1 MLKAIQGG
9 SIINGKGG
17 IPIPN
22 GLILLDG
29 NRIEAIGSRDSL
41 PIPHNAEVI
50 DLGTATLL
58 PGLIDTHV
66 HLVMN
71 AMEDCVTSL
80 ARKSA
85 VESVVEAAG
94 NARRALRGGVTT
106 VRDCADVFGVT
117 LTLKRAIDAGE
128 LEGPRILACELPITT
143 TAGHLHYMGISADSK
158 EEVLKAVR
166 TVVTMGVDWVKVCA
180 TGGGLTPDS
189 NVRRAQY
196 SAETLTAL
204 VQDAHRLGR
213 KVAAHAHG
221 TEGIMNCAIA
231 GTDSIEHCSWMGE
244 EEGHRYDEN
253 AVDLIRKKGLYVSHT
268 ITGPRTGSP
277 EEVEELLNSELG
289 ERFALLRRTLEEGV
303 RMVISSDAGVID
315 TRFEDFT
322 GGLVIAVQ
330 CCGFSPMGAII
341 ASTSRAA
348 EMLGMENQVG
358 SLEPG
363 KRADVLAVDGDPLQD
378 ISAIRRIVGVFKDG
392 QRFV

>member
-1 MLKAIQGG
+1 MLKAITCG
-9 SIINGKGG
+9 SIITGKGEA
-17 IPIPN
+17 PTPN
-22 GLILLDG
+22 GLILADG
-29 NRIEAIGSRDSL
+29 DRIQAVGSRDNLS
-41 PIPHNAEVI
+41 IPRYAEVV

-71 AMEDCVTSL
+71 AREDCVTSL
-80 ARKSA
+80 AQKTA

-94 NARRALRGGVTT
+94 NARAALRGGVTT

-117 LTLKRAIDAGE
+117 LTLKRAIDAGH
-128 LEGPRILACELPITT
+128 LDGPRILACGLPITT
-143 TAGHLHYMGISADSK
+143 TAGHLHYMGISADST

-166 TVVTMGVDWVKVCA
+166 TVAAMGVDWVKVCA
-180 TGGGLTPDS
+180 TGGGLTPGS

-231 GTDSIEHCSWMGE
+231 GTDSIEHCSWMEE
-244 EEGHRYDEN
+244 EEGHRYDED
-253 AVDLIRKKGLYVSHT
+253 AVELMRKKGLYVSHT

-277 EEVEELLNSELG
+277 EELEELRESEYG
-289 ERFALLRRTLEEGV
+289 ERYALLRRTMEEGV
-303 RMVISSDAGVID
+303 RMVISSDAGVPD

-322 GGLVIAVQ
+322 GGLVIAVK

-348 EMLGMENQVG
+348 EMLGMADQVG

-363 KRADVLAVDGDPLQD
+363 KNADILAVDGNPLQD

-392 QRFV
+392 RRFV

>member
-1 MLKAIQGG
+1 MIKAIKGG
-9 SIINGKGG
+9 LIIDGKGDA
-17 IPIPN
+17 PIPN
-22 GLILLDG
+22 GLILVDG
-29 NRIEAIGSRDSL
+29 NRIRAVGSRDSL
-41 PIPHNAEVI
+41 PVPGEAEVI

-71 AMEDCVTSL
+71 AQEDCVTSL
-80 ARKSA
+80 AHKSA
-85 VESVVEAAG
+85 VDSVVEAAG

-117 LTLKRAIDAGE
+117 LTLKQAIDGGH
-128 LEGPRILACELPITT
+128 LDGPRILACGLPITT
-143 TAGHLHYMGISADSK
+143 TAGHLHYMGISADST

-196 SAETLTAL
+196 SAETLKAL

-221 TEGIMNCAIA
+221 TEGVLNCAIA

-244 EEGHRYDEN
+244 EEGHRYDED

-268 ITGPRTGSP
+268 ITGPRTGTP

-289 ERFALLRRTLEEGV
+289 ERFALLKRTLEEGV
-303 RMVISSDAGVID
+303 RMVISSDAGVRD

-322 GGLVIAVQ
+322 GSLIIAVK
-330 CCGFSPMGAII
+330 CCGFSPMGSII
-341 ASTSRAA
+341 AATNRAA
-348 EMLGMENQVG
+348 EMLGMADRVG

-363 KRADVLAVDGDPLQD
+363 KFADILVVDGDPLQD
-378 ISAIRRIVGVFKDG
+378 IGAIRRIIGVFKDG
-392 QRFV
+392 HRFV

>member
-1 MLKAIQGG
+1 MLKAIKGG
-9 SIINGKGG
+9 MVINGKGEA
-17 IPIPN
+17 PVPN
-22 GLILLDG
+22 GLILVDG
-29 NRIEAIGSRDSL
+29 NRIRAVGSRDDVS
-41 PIPHNAEVI
+41 IPRDAEVI
-50 DLGTATLL
+50 DLDSATLL

-71 AMEDCVTSL
+71 AQEDCVTSL
-80 ARKSA
+80 AHKSA
-85 VESVVEAAG
+85 VESVVEAAA
-94 NARRALRGGVTT
+94 NARRTLRGGVTT

-117 LTLKRAIDAGE
+117 LTLKRAIDAGH
-128 LEGPRILACELPITT
+128 LDGPRILACGLPITT
-143 TAGHLHYMGISADSK
+143 TAGHLHYMGISADSA

-166 TVVTMGVDWVKVCA
+166 TVVAMGVDWVKVCA
-180 TGGGLTPDS
+180 TGGGLTPGS

-231 GTDSIEHCSWMGE
+231 GTDSIEHCSWMEE
-244 EEGHRYDEN
+244 EEGHRYDED
-253 AVDLIRKKGLYVSHT
+253 AVELIRKKGLYVSHT

-277 EEVEELLNSELG
+277 EELEALRNSEYG

-303 RMVISSDAGVID
+303 RMVISSDAGVPN

-322 GGLVIAVQ
+322 GGLVIAVK

-348 EMLGMENQVG
+348 EMLGMADRVG

-363 KRADVLAVDGDPLQD
+363 KHADILAVDGDPLQD
-378 ISAIRRIVGVFKDG
+378 IGAIRRIIGVFKDG

>member
-1 MLKAIQGG
+1 LLKAIKGG
-9 SIINGKGG
+9 LIIDGKGDT
-17 IPIPN
+17 PIPN
-22 GLILLDG
+22 GLILVDG
-29 NRIEAIGSRDSL
+29 NRIRAVGSRDSL
-41 PIPHNAEVI
+41 PVPGEAEVI

-71 AMEDCVTSL
+71 AQEDCVTSL
-80 ARKSA
+80 AHKSA
-85 VESVVEAAG
+85 VDSVVEAAG
-94 NARRALRGGVTT
+94 NAQRALRGGVTT

-117 LTLKRAIDAGE
+117 LTLKQAIDGGH
-128 LEGPRILACELPITT
+128 LDGPRILACGLPITT
-143 TAGHLHYMGISADSK
+143 TAGHLHYMGISADST

-196 SAETLTAL
+196 SAETLKAL

-221 TEGIMNCAIA
+221 TEGVLNCAIA

-244 EEGHRYDEN
+244 EEGHRYDED

-268 ITGPRTGSP
+268 ITGPRTGTP

-289 ERFALLRRTLEEGV
+289 ERFALLKRTLEEGV
-303 RMVISSDAGVID
+303 RMVISSDAGVRD

-322 GGLVIAVQ
+322 GSLVIAVK
-330 CCGFSPMGAII
+330 CCGFSPMGSII
-341 ASTSRAA
+341 AATNRAA
-348 EMLGMENQVG
+348 EMLGMADRVG

-363 KRADVLAVDGDPLQD
+363 KFADILVVDGDPLQD
-378 ISAIRRIVGVFKDG
+378 IGAIRRIIGVFKDG
-392 QRFV
+392 HRFV

>member
-9 SIINGKGG
+9 LIINGKGE

-22 GLILLDG
+22 GLVLLDG
-29 NRIEAIGSRDSL
+29 NRIEAVGSRNSL

-71 AMEDCVTSL
+71 AKEDCVTSL

-85 VESVVEAAG
+85 VESVVEAASR
-94 NARRALRGGVTT
+94 ARRSLRGGVTT

-128 LEGPRILACELPITT
+128 LEGPRILACGLPITT

-166 TVVTMGVDWVKVCA
+166 TVATMGVDWVKVCA
-180 TGGGLTPDS
+180 TGGGLTPGS

-221 TEGIMNCAIA
+221 TEGILHCAIA

-268 ITGPRTGSP
+268 ITGPRTASP

-348 EMLGMENQVG
+348 EMLDLENQVG

-363 KRADVLAVDGDPLQD
+363 KRSDILAVDGDPLQD
-378 ISAIRRIVGVFKDG
+378 IGAIRRIVGVFKDG
-392 QRFV
+392 ERFV

>member
-1 MLKAIQGG
+1 MLKAIMGG
-9 SIINGKGG
+9 MVVNGKGEA
-17 IPIPN
+17 PVPN
-22 GLILLDG
+22 GLILVDG
-29 NRIEAIGSRDSL
+29 HRIRAVGSRDDVS
-41 PIPHNAEVI
+41 IPRDAEVI
-50 DLGTATLL
+50 DLDSATLL

-71 AMEDCVTSL
+71 AQEDCVTSL
-80 ARKSA
+80 AHKSA

-117 LTLKRAIDAGE
+117 LTLKQAIDGGH
-128 LEGPRILACELPITT
+128 LDGPRILACGLPITT
-143 TAGHLHYMGISADSK
+143 TAGHLHYMGISADST

-166 TVVTMGVDWVKVCA
+166 TVVAMGVDWVKVCA
-180 TGGGLTPDS
+180 TGGGLTPGS

-221 TEGIMNCAIA
+221 TEGIMNCAVA
-231 GTDSIEHCSWMGE
+231 GTDSIEHCSWMEE
-244 EEGHRYDEN
+244 EEGHRYDED
-253 AVDLIRKKGLYVSHT
+253 AVELIRKKGLYVSHT

-277 EEVEELLNSELG
+277 EELEELLESEYG

-303 RMVISSDAGVID
+303 RMVISSDAGVPD

-322 GGLVIAVQ
+322 GGLVIAVK

-348 EMLGMENQVG
+348 EMLGMADQVG

-363 KRADVLAVDGDPLQD
+363 KRADILAVDGDPLQD
-378 ISAIRRIVGVFKDG
+378 IGAIRRIIGVFKDG